1 MLYKANP
8 GEDSPAPL
16 QGEPHPEDTARA
28 VEAIRDLICREEGL
42 TPTPRATAPAAPAPA
57 PQTARAKRSETAKT
71 EAPKTRQKAEEPAP
85 RAAKPRKPAPSF
97 QPDWRI
103 SGAILLLAVML
114 WRPWLLPALI
124 MLTIAIC
131 AIIYFSLGP
140 DRVADIAA
148 RWHARLQRRNP
159 DRAARVRALANRVS
173 ARLER
178 WARVLPARWTE
189 GLYFPVFESA
199 TDDDALPDPFA
210 RLMPQERL
218 FVK

>member
-42 TPTPRATAPAAPAPA
+42 TPTPRAAAPAAPK
-57 PQTARAKRSETAKT
+57 TARTERSETPEAKT
-71 EAPKTRQKAEEPAP
+71 PKAHPKADEPTP
-85 RAAKPRKPAPSF
+85 RAAQPRKPAPSF

-103 SGAILLLAVML
+103 SGAIFVLAVML
-114 WRPWLLPALI
+114 WRPWLLPGLM

-140 DRVADIAA
+140 DRVGDIAA

-189 GLYFPVFESA
+189 GLYFPVFDSA

-218 FVK
+218 